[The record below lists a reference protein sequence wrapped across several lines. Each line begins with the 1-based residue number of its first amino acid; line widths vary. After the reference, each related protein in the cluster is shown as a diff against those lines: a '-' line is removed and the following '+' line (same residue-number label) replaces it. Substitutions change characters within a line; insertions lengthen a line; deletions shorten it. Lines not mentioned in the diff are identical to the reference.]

1 MTYYK
6 GGWIRRKLP
15 IAALLGGLGL
25 RVARFFSLSDG
36 FVDFG
41 VASGAGD
48 FFEKFKTFFF
58 GWCFD
63 AYAAISADVYS
74 VFSLTIVV

>member
-1 MTYYK
+1 MCYK
-6 GGWIRRKLP
+6 VGWLCRKLP
-15 IAALLGGLGL
+15 TAALLGALGL
-25 RVARFFSLSDG
+25 RCRPFLSLSDG

-41 VASGAGD
+41 VASSAGD

-63 AYAAISADVYS
+63 AYAAIGADVYS

>member
-1 MTYYK
+1 V
-6 GGWIRRKLP
+6 GGYCRKLP
-15 IAALLGGLGL
+15 TAALLGGLGL
-25 RVARFFSLSDG
+25 RVARLSFLSDG

-48 FFEKFKTFFF
+48 FFKKFETFFF
-58 GWCFD
+58 GWCFY
-63 AYAAISADVYS
+63 AYAAIGADVYS

>member
-1 MTYYK
+1 L
-6 GGWIRRKLP
+6 GWVGFAVSP
-15 IAALLGGLGL
+15 AS
-25 RVARFFSLSDG
+25 FCLSYG
-36 FVDFG
+36 FVYFG

-48 FFEKFKTFFF
+48 FFEKFETFFF

-63 AYAAISADVYS
+63 AYTAIGADVYS